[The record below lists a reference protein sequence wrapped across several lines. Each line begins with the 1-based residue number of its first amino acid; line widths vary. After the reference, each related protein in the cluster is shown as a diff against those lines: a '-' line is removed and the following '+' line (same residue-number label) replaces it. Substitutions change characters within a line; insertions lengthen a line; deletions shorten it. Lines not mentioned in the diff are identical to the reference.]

1 MVVLCALL
9 LENSVGD
16 TVISMTQKLMWSV
29 PTNVI
34 VLFASSLENGD
45 LAKIEKKGLKKEPN

>member
-9 LENSVGD
+9 LENSVGYI
-16 TVISMTQKLMWSV
+16 VISMNRKLMWSV

-34 VLFASSLENGD
+34 VLFAFSLENGD
-45 LAKIEKKGLKKEPN
+45 LAKIKKKG

>member
-45 LAKIEKKGLKKEPN
+45 LAEIQKKGLKKEPK